1 MLAQTTVN
9 HFLPT
14 PAKTYIYSAIRKLF
28 SRSRPSDLT
37 LIIDEIIT
45 VLSGNEVFDAAQT
58 YLSTKI
64 SPDAK
69 CLKVSK
75 TYGDKLCS
83 ITFDDGELIH
93 DNFQDV
99 ALQWRFCV
107 SEANQNRAYP
117 ADDSELDHIYGKEK
131 VKRHFEL
138 TFLKE
143 KKELVLDSYIPYI
156 LEQAERIR
164 GKRKSMKLHTLN
176 TTGSYMKTW
185 NSVRMNHPASFDTLA
200 MEPSLKEALIRD
212 LDRFGKRRDFYKRVG
227 RAWKRGYLLHG
238 PPGTGKSSLV
248 AAMANY
254 LKFDVYD
261 LQLAS
266 ITSDSE
272 LRRILTAMGNRSI
285 LVIEDIDCSCNL
297 VPNNNLVPKKK
308 KEEVN
313 VMISLVLQITLAGL
327 LNFIDGLW
335 SSCGEERIIVFTTNH
350 KEKLDPALLRPG
362 RMDMH
367 IHMSHCTNE
376 GFKVLANNYLGI
388 NGDESH
394 KLFGEIGGLIEE
406 AKVSPAQVAEELM
419 MTEDADV
426 ALEGLVNMLK
436 RKRVELEVDSNNKQQ
451 QHQEEILEN
460 MIDGRGGD
468 DKGTGDHVKRLK
480 VDKPIRSRA
489 IRCSTR
495 KKLVLH

>member
-107 SEANQNRAYP
+107 SE
-117 ADDSELDHIYGKEK
+117 
-131 VKRHFEL
+131 
-138 TFLKE
+138 E

-285 LVIEDIDCSCNL
+285 LVIEDIDCSWS
-297 VPNNNLVPKKK
+297 VNNVQPH
-308 KEEVN
+308 VC
-313 VMISLVLQITLAGL
+313 ITCTTNTCGTKTQGVAGL

>member
-117 ADDSELDHIYGKEK
+117 ADDSELDHIY
-131 VKRHFEL
+131 V
-138 TFLKE
+138 LKE

-164 GKRKSMKLHTLN
+164 GKRKSMKLHT
-176 TTGSYMKTW
+176 TW

-285 LVIEDIDCSCNL
+285 LVIEDIDCSWS
-297 VPNNNLVPKKK
+297 VNNVQPH
-308 KEEVN
+308 VC
-313 VMISLVLQITLAGL
+313 IT
-327 LNFIDGLW
+327 
-335 SSCGEERIIVFTTNH
+335 CTTNTCGT
-350 KEKLDPALLRPG
+350 KTQG
-362 RMDMH
+362 
-367 IHMSHCTNE
+367 
-376 GFKVLANNYLGI
+376 GI
-388 NGDESH
+388 
-394 KLFGEIGGLIEE
+394 FVI
-406 AKVSPAQVAEELM
+406 
-419 MTEDADV
+419 
-426 ALEGLVNMLK
+426 
-436 RKRVELEVDSNNKQQ
+436 
-451 QHQEEILEN
+451 
-460 MIDGRGGD
+460 
-468 DKGTGDHVKRLK
+468 
-480 VDKPIRSRA
+480 
-489 IRCSTR
+489 
-495 KKLVLH
+495 

>member
-1 MLAQTTVN
+1 MRMPSGSSILSGYFTLSSSLMLAQTTVN

-285 LVIEDIDCSCNL
+285 LVIEDIDCSCDLPDRTTGSNL

-313 VMISLVLQITLAGL
+313 VMISL
-327 LNFIDGLW
+327 
-335 SSCGEERIIVFTTNH
+335 
-350 KEKLDPALLRPG
+350 ALL
-362 RMDMH
+362 
-367 IHMSHCTNE
+367 T
-376 GFKVLANNYLGI
+376 YY
-388 NGDESH
+388 
-394 KLFGEIGGLIEE
+394 
-406 AKVSPAQVAEELM
+406 
-419 MTEDADV
+419 
-426 ALEGLVNMLK
+426 
-436 RKRVELEVDSNNKQQ
+436 
-451 QHQEEILEN
+451 
-460 MIDGRGGD
+460 
-468 DKGTGDHVKRLK
+468 
-480 VDKPIRSRA
+480 
-489 IRCSTR
+489 STFSFY
-495 KKLVLH
+495 

>member
-131 VKRHFEL
+131 
-138 TFLKE
+138 E

-266 ITSDSE
+266 IT
-272 LRRILTAMGNRSI
+272 
-285 LVIEDIDCSCNL
+285 
-297 VPNNNLVPKKK
+297 K
-308 KEEVN
+308 
-313 VMISLVLQITLAGL
+313 ITLAGL

>member
-117 ADDSELDHIYGKEK
+117 ADDSELDHIY
-131 VKRHFEL
+131 V
-138 TFLKE
+138 LKE

-285 LVIEDIDCSCNL
+285 LVIEDIDCSWS
-297 VPNNNLVPKKK
+297 VNN
-308 KEEVN
+308 
-313 VMISLVLQITLAGL
+313 VLQITLAGL

>member
-1 MLAQTTVN
+1 
-9 HFLPT
+9 
-14 PAKTYIYSAIRKLF
+14 
-28 SRSRPSDLT
+28 
-37 LIIDEIIT
+37 
-45 VLSGNEVFDAAQT
+45 
-58 YLSTKI
+58 
-64 SPDAK
+64 
-69 CLKVSK
+69 
-75 TYGDKLCS
+75 
-83 ITFDDGELIH
+83 
-93 DNFQDV
+93 
-99 ALQWRFCV
+99 
-107 SEANQNRAYP
+107 
-117 ADDSELDHIYGKEK
+117 
-131 VKRHFEL
+131 
-138 TFLKE
+138 
-143 KKELVLDSYIPYI
+143 
-156 LEQAERIR
+156 
-164 GKRKSMKLHTLN
+164 
-176 TTGSYMKTW
+176 MKTW

-285 LVIEDIDCSCNL
+285 LVIEDIDCSCDLPDRTTGSNL
-297 VPNNNLVPKKK
+297 VPNNN
-308 KEEVN
+308 
-313 VMISLVLQITLAGL
+313 VLQITLAGL

>member
-1 MLAQTTVN
+1 MPSGSSILSGYFTLSSSLMLAQTTVN

-107 SEANQNRAYP
+107 SE
-117 ADDSELDHIYGKEK
+117 GKEK

-285 LVIEDIDCSCNL
+285 LVIEDIDCSWS
-297 VPNNNLVPKKK
+297 VNNVQPSF
-308 KEEVN
+308 VY
-313 VMISLVLQITLAGL
+313 IFFFRVLQITLAGL